1 MPPIHPKPIRINLE
15 PGQSICLVFDA
26 DFERQQALGSFFLE
40 GIERNLRVVWLEA
53 NRHDTGLI
61 ESLQSA
67 SRRPDQVQFGPMDEA
82 IQACRAG
89 ERAFLAWLQ
98 GQCGQAQGDGFAGL
112 CLAVEMQPFCREKKA
127 LEVLALE
134 RMLRD
139 GMKDLPA
146 MLVTAYDRRSLP
158 ADVIMHVL
166 TAHPLVLKGGGLC
179 RNPFHVP
186 AAEGADREKAE
197 WALTRWLD
205 QLQARDQVRGPLPE
219 SEQRL
224 RAIIA
229 SMPVVVF
236 ALNRSGIFTLSEGR
250 GLENLG
256 LAPGEVV
263 GLSLREV
270 YPDLVEAQTM
280 LQRALQG
287 DTFFI
292 ETVVNGVT
300 WETWCSP
307 LRNQV
312 GEIDGMLGISMDI
325 TERRQAEK
333 ALRASEERYRMLVEN
348 QGEGAGIFAADGTV
362 IYLNLAAE
370 AIVGLPVEKMIGR
383 NINDLIVPEEKE
395 TAREQLALR
404 NSGQAASYEI
414 TIQRPDGKRR
424 QVLVTATPRYDAEGN
439 YVGSFSI
446 FRDITER
453 KRMEE
458 RLRFQSSHDAL
469 TGLHNRFYFDDE
481 LRHMDRNRT
490 YPAAVIVV
498 DIDNM
503 KVTNDNY
510 GHLAGDALLR
520 RVARLLRSS
529 FRSEDVVARIGGD
542 EFAVLLPDS
551 DQNAL
556 DHSMERL
563 RRNLEKVNEQSGQE
577 PLVISIGGAAAEVGQ
592 SLLTAFDLADQRMYR
607 EKYARKQK
615 D

>member
-1 MPPIHPKPIRINLE
+1 MPPIHHKPIRINLE
-15 PGQSICLVFDA
+15 PGQSICLIFDS
-26 DFERQQALGSFFLE
+26 DFERQKALGSFFLE
-40 GIERNLRVVWLEA
+40 GIERNLQVIWLA
-53 NRHDTGLI
+53 ADRQDASLV

-67 SRRPDQVQFGPMDEA
+67 SRRPGQVRPGSMDEA
-82 IQACRAG
+82 IQACGAG
-89 ERAFLAWLQ
+89 EAEFLAWLKER
-98 GQCGQAQGDGFAGL
+98 CRQAQVDGFAGL
-112 CLAVEMQPFCREKKA
+112 CLAVEMRPFCDEKNA
-127 LEVLALE
+127 LQVLALE
-134 RMLRD
+134 RALRA
-139 GMKDLPA
+139 GVKDQPA
-146 MLVTAYDRRSLP
+146 LVATSYDRRTLP

-166 TAHPLVLKGGGLC
+166 TAHPLVLKGTGVC

-186 AAEGADREKAE
+186 AAEGSEPQQAE

-205 QLQARDQVRGPLPE
+205 QLQAREQVKGPLPE
-219 SEQRL
+219 SEERL

-236 ALNRSGIFTLSEGR
+236 ALNKTGIFTLSEGR
-250 GLENLG
+250 GLESLG
-256 LAPGEVV
+256 LEPGEVV

-287 DTFFI
+287 DTFSM
-292 ETVVNGVT
+292 ETVVNGAT

-307 LRNQV
+307 LRNPA

-362 IYLNLAAE
+362 LYLNLAAE

-383 NINDLIVPEEKE
+383 NINEMIVPEEKE
-395 TAREQLALR
+395 VASEQLALR
-404 NSGQAASYEI
+404 SSGQAATYEI
-414 TIQRPDGKRR
+414 AIQRPDGKRR
-424 QVLVTATPRYDAEGN
+424 QVLVTATPRFDAEGN
-439 YVGSFSI
+439 YLGSFSI

-453 KRMEE
+453 KRMED

-469 TGLHNRFYFDDE
+469 TGLHNRYYFDDE
-481 LRHMDRNRT
+481 LLHMDRSRT

-503 KVTNDNY
+503 KATNDQY

-542 EFAVLLPDS
+542 EFAILLPDS

-556 DHSMERL
+556 EHSMERL
-563 RRNLEKVNEQSGQE
+563 RRNLGKINEQSGQE

-592 SLLTAFDLADQRMYR
+592 SLLSAFDLADQRMYR